1 MRPETSIHPTAV
13 VDPGAQ
19 IGAGVSIGPFC
30 HIGGDVVLGDR
41 VAIAGHVTVTGATTL
56 GADCIVA
63 SHAVLGGAP
72 QNAKHKGGRT
82 TLVVGENSVIREF
95 VTMNTG
101 SDSSR
106 GETRVG
112 PNGFF
117 LAYVHIGHDCL
128 VGANAV
134 FANNATLGGHCEIGD
149 NVGIGGLTAVHQFVR
164 IGDNAFI
171 AGCSA
176 ISGDVIPFGFA
187 RGNPARL
194 RGLNVVGLRRSGLS
208 ATEIRSLRKLYLT
221 LFDRSAPVGENLE
234 RARAS
239 AGTSPNAAKILAFFE
254 NRGKRPF
261 TVPPVAPVAD
271 DGDDEPV

>member
-1 MRPETSIHPTAV
+1 MRPDTSIHPTAIV
-13 VDPGAQ
+13 ERGAQ

-30 HIGGDVVLGDR
+30 HIGADVVLGDG
-41 VAIAGHVTVTGATTL
+41 VTIAGHVVIAGATTL
-56 GADCIVA
+56 GAGCSVA

-72 QNAKHKGGRT
+72 QNVRHKGGRT
-82 TLVVGENSVIREF
+82 TLVVGENTVIREF

-149 NVGIGGLTAVHQFVR
+149 NVGIGGLTAIHQFVR
-164 IGDNAFI
+164 VGDHAFI
-171 AGCSA
+171 GGCSG
-176 ISGDVIPFGFA
+176 ITGDVIPFGFA

-208 ATEIRSLRKLYLT
+208 AAEVRSLRRLYLT
-221 LFDRSAPVGENLE
+221 IFDRSAPVGENLE
-234 RARAS
+234 RARVG
-239 AGTSPNAAKILAFFE
+239 AGDLPSAAKLLAFFE
-254 NRGKRPF
+254 TRGKRHF
-261 TVPPVAPVAD
+261 TVPPVLSAAD
-271 DGDDEPV
+271 EDDEPV